1 MDVTEI
7 SYIHSI
13 WKGNHILIEFPT
25 TVANG
30 VARLQM
36 DTPGCKSR
44 GAVAQTNFY
53 RKKEELH
60 HRVYRSERD
69 FLRCLDEYTIY
80 YNSQRS
86 HRNNNYKSP
95 DSTEKIFE
103 KSML

>member
-1 MDVTEI
+1 M
-7 SYIHSI
+7 
-13 WKGNHILIEFPT
+13 IEFPT
-25 TVANG
+25 TVANAR
-30 VARLQM
+30 ARLQM

-44 GAVAQTNFY
+44 GTVAKRFF

-60 HRVYRSERD
+60 RRVYRSERD
-69 FLRCLDEYTIY
+69 FLRYLDEYTIY

-95 DSTEKIFE
+95 DSTEKLFE